1 MIFSE
6 VTKPLSFHSP
16 LRGLTSLPASSS
28 GSQDTGRVFTST
40 QGTCPPPTQ
49 RRAPT
54 LDRLLQCPATSCH
67 PAGGPGQAR
76 QVSDHSLGWEPAAA
90 GEQGIRLSSFKVP
103 LSGLPVELAGKL
115 SSPQFCSTPFLFPRG
130 SHSSP
135 TLQTQFVKKVHI
147 GSQSNTPR
155 GLSTSSGNFRY

>member
-16 LRGLTSLPASSS
+16 LRGLTSLSPKQLRQPGYWQGLYLYSGYLPSSNAA
-28 GSQDTGRVFTST
+28 TGPNPRQVPSV
-40 QGTCPPPTQ
+40 PTHI
-49 RRAPT
+49 
-54 LDRLLQCPATSCH
+54 LSSCWWC
-67 PAGGPGQAR
+67 

-155 GLSTSSGNFRY
+155 RLSTSLGNFRY